1 MKLISIIAKL
11 YITISFSNAFGLSKK
26 YFKYKILPISN
37 KKCKELCIEWKGIKN
52 ANQKKVINF
61 VDNLENENSIIY
73 KYTPNQVNDVKALI
87 LAQINLN
94 KNILTISDV
103 LPHPK
108 VKVFDKKLFESDIF
122 NLKKYNKEYK
132 KFDIQI
138 ECNSIDLK
146 KNKIDFINYLYAR
159 SIRKY

>member
-1 MKLISIIAKL
+1 MKLIILTFVLFINFSINN
-11 YITISFSNAFGLSKK
+11 SFDLNKNH
-26 YFKYKILPISN
+26 FKYKILPISN

-73 KYTPNQVNDVKALI
+73 KYTPNQVNDVKALM

-103 LPHPK
+103 LPNPK

-146 KNKIDFINYLYAR
+146 KNNIDFINYLYAR